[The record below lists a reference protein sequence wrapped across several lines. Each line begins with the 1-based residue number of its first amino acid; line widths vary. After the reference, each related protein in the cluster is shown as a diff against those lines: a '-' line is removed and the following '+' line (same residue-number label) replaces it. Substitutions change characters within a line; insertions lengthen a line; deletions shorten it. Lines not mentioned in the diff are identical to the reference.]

1 MNDSLTVSEVRHVKQ
16 DAEDEIAAVAREA
29 VEEVR
34 EKTGAEVDRVS
45 LSLKT
50 VTMVDGTERVVDVD
64 VDLTLDI

>member
-16 DAEDEIAAVAREA
+16 DAEDEIAAVAREV

-34 EKTGAEVDRVS
+34 EKTGAEVERVY